1 MTTIARDSTLQLR
14 ISTEDKDRIRDAAA
28 QSGLDLSSFVLMHAK
43 AAADAVLAENS
54 RLELSD
60 EGFQEFLEALDA
72 PARALPGLAA
82 LLNKPSPFSDR

>member
-72 PARALPGLAA
+72 PARSLTGLAA